1 MPEFSPPSRARDESL
16 LLEDIRR
23 SERTMVLVRWAAV
36 AFATIQVLA
45 YSTEPYPRGV
55 KPAALALV
63 GVLALENAA
72 IWAIA
77 RRVLTLTQARNLSIT
92 ALAIDVLVT
101 SAFVWLYTFDQ
112 LTALWAVVFVL
123 PLEGAIRFGLPGALL
138 SWAAITVLYA
148 GREIWGSQVYGY
160 PLEWNSISFRMGI
173 GLMIA
178 LVAGLMARNLTTQRS
193 RLGHA
198 LAELTQTDALRS
210 RLVATLAHDVRNP
223 LTTIRGTLKTLIRHG
238 DRVDDSTRA
247 QMLVSADRQAE
258 RLERLAADLL
268 DLARM
273 ARGRLELAVQD
284 APLEPV
290 VSRALSFTE
299 EADQFDVRIDPSV
312 TVRAD
317 PARLEQMLI
326 NLATNA
332 TRYGQPPYVVEA
344 TEDGDGLVD
353 LRFKDHGPGVPE
365 SERRDLFEPFRSEA
379 NDSSVGLGL
388 AIVKALAEA
397 QGGRV
402 TYEPNVPRGA
412 CFRITLARGGDGAR
426 PRATPEIPVPAPG

>member
-1 MPEFSPPSRARDESL
+1 MPESSPPLPARDESL
-16 LLEDIRR
+16 RLEDIRR

-36 AFATIQVLA
+36 AFATVQVLA
-45 YSTEPYPRGV
+45 YSTEPYPPGV

-63 GVLALENAA
+63 AVLALENAA
-72 IWAIA
+72 IWAIS
-77 RRVLTLTQARNLSIT
+77 RRDLTMAQARNLSII
-92 ALAIDVLVT
+92 ALAMDVLVT

-112 LTALWAVVFVL
+112 FTALWAVVFIL
-123 PLEGAIRFGLPGALL
+123 PLEGAIRFGLPGALT

-148 GREIWGSQVYGY
+148 GREIWGSRMYGH

-178 LVAGLMARNLTTQRS
+178 LVAGLMARNLTRQRS
-193 RLGHA
+193 QLGHA
-198 LAELTQTDALRS
+198 LAELSQTDALRS

-223 LTTIRGTLKTLIRHG
+223 LTTIRGTLKILIRHG
-238 DRVDDSTRA
+238 DRVEDSTRA
-247 QMLVSADRQAE
+247 EMLASADRQAE
-258 RLERLAADLL
+258 RLERLAGDLL

-273 ARGRLELAVQD
+273 AQGRLKLEVRD

-290 VSRALSFTE
+290 VSRALSFTQDG
-299 EADQFDVRIDPSV
+299 DQFDVRIDPSV

-332 TRYGQPPYVVEA
+332 TRYGDPPYVVEA
-344 TEDGDGLVD
+344 AEDGAGLVD

-365 SERRDLFEPFRSEA
+365 ADRRNLFEPFRSEA
-379 NDSSVGLGL
+379 NHHSVGLGL

-402 TYEPNVPRGA
+402 AYEPNEPRGA

-426 PRATPEIPVPAPG
+426 PRATPEIPAPAPG